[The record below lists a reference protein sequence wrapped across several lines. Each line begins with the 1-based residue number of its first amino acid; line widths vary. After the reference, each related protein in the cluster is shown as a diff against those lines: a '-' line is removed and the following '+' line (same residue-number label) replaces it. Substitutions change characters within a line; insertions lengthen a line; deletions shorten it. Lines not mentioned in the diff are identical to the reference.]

1 MKKTILLLL
10 LALSFASQA
19 QDNAVPKPKY
29 LNWGLS
35 AGASATTFAMQL
47 QASFTEPL
55 QAQPGLG
62 VELGGYMDYN
72 LSRLWVMQFSFML
85 GCERVHLI
93 NGAIDDVLM
102 PHTIDIAI
110 KFGMRLP
117 LGQWRLLLSAG
128 PYSQFT
134 FACPTFGPSHL
145 ENPFTRQINEDGD
158 MAMNDFHSGGTVSA
172 GFETPEGW
180 QWMVNYSLCFTNLLN
195 FSSPNTYLLPQKL
208 SITLGKR
215 F

>member
-19 QDNAVPKPKY
+19 QDNAVPKPQY

-35 AGASATTFAMQL
+35 AGASTTTFAMQMP
-47 QASFTEPL
+47 ASYTEPL
-55 QAQPGLG
+55 EAQPGLG
-62 VELGGYMDYN
+62 LELGGYLDYN
-72 LSRLWVMQFSFML
+72 LSHLWAMQFSAML

-93 NGAIDDVLM
+93 NGTADDVIV

-110 KFGMRLP
+110 KIGLRLP
-117 LGQWRLLLSAG
+117 MGDSKLLLSAG

-134 FACPTFGPSHL
+134 YACPSFGPSNI
-145 ENPFTRQINEDGD
+145 EDPFTRQINDNGD
-158 MAMNDFHSGGTVSA
+158 MALNDFHSGASA
-172 GFETPEGW
+172 SLGLETQAGW
-180 QWMVNYSLCFTNLLN
+180 QLVLNYSICLTNVLN
-195 FSSPNTYLLPQKL
+195 IKSQGSYILPEKL
-208 SITLGKR
+208 SLTFGKR